1 MRCGNRGA
9 QSDRTC
15 HSHGRRDLEWTD
27 RAHDASQVGRAR
39 RAGRRDRGRSPEI
52 GRLGDRACRGRSSV
66 STDVVT
72 APSSQ
77 ARRTGGIGTATYAC
91 AFVVAALSF
100 VVFGLSAEAFVSAL
114 FAVVLVVLAA
124 IDLERGLIPNTIVL
138 PAAAVV
144 LLAHIAI
151 HPSRTVEWLVAA
163 AAAFTGLLVV
173 ALINPAGLGV
183 GDGKLAL
190 PLRAGLGGKVA
201 PAPVLGAVASAVF
214 PR

>member
-52 GRLGDRACRGRSSV
+52 GRLGDPACRGRSSV

-72 APSSQ
+72 APSSP

-124 IDLERGLIPNTIVL
+124 IDLERGVIPNTIVL

-163 AAAFTGLLVV
+163 APAVAGFLLV
-173 ALINPAGLGV
+173 ALVNPAGLGV
-183 GDGKLAL
+183 GDVEFAVLLG
-190 PLRAGLGGKVA
+190 AGLRGECGAA
-201 PAPVLGAVASAVF
+201 PRPGAFAA
-214 PR
+214 